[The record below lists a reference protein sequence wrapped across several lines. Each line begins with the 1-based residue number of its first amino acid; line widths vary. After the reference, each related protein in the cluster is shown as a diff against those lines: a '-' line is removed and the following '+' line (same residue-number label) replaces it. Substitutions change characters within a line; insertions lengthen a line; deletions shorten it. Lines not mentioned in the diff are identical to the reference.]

1 MHWLKDKVRHKFAYA
16 FCGLLNGIRHDSSIA
31 LQFILGLIT
40 ILVCLF
46 FSLSALEWCLILLMI
61 FLVITA
67 EFINSAIEKT
77 VDYISLE
84 RHPQAK
90 TIKDLSAAAVLLI
103 SICAFCIAVIIL
115 GGKLF

>member
-46 FSLSALEWCLILLMI
+46 FSLSAL
-61 FLVITA
+61 VITA

-90 TIKDLSAAAVLLI
+90 AIKDLSAAAVLLI

-115 GGKLF
+115 GGKLL

>member
-1 MHWLKDKVRHKFAYA
+1 MLVFFFIGAGMV
-16 FCGLLNGIRHDSSIA
+16 FDS
-31 LQFILGLIT
+31 FND
-40 ILVCLF
+40 
-46 FSLSALEWCLILLMI
+46 

-90 TIKDLSAAAVLLI
+90 AIKDLSAAAVLLI

-115 GGKLF
+115 GGKLL